1 MAEPISVDG
10 YRRPSPGVLA
20 LEAPRAI
27 GEMGIYAAS
36 ALMLRTLPR
45 GDGHPVLVLPGFT
58 ASDTS
63 TRALRRTL
71 RSWGY
76 FAHGWRLGR
85 NLGPTD
91 EVIDGLDERVES
103 LAERHQQPISLV
115 GWSLG
120 GIYAR
125 EAARQKATLV
135 RGVITLGSPFRLSE
149 SHDSNA
155 AGMYERLSALH
166 STRDEVR
173 NRLPETERT
182 PLTVPCTNI
191 FSRTDGVVDWRS
203 CLDEPGA
210 LRENIEV
217 YGSHCGLGHNP
228 MALAVIADRL
238 ALPAGQW
245 RPFGWQRLRPR
256 VRVRRPTRLAA

>member
-20 LEAPRAI
+20 LEAPRAV

-36 ALMLRTLPR
+36 ALMLRSLPR

-76 FAHGWRLGR
+76 YAHGWRLGR

-91 EVIDGLDERVES
+91 EVIDGLDERGES

-125 EAARQKATLV
+125 EAARQKADRV
-135 RGVITLGSPFRLSE
+135 RGVITLGSPFRLSV

-155 AGMYERLSALH
+155 AELYERLSVLH
-166 STRDEVR
+166 SSRADVR
-173 NRLPETERT
+173 KRVPERERPPLP
-182 PLTVPCTNI
+182 VPCTNI
-191 FSRTDGVVDWRS
+191 FTRTDGVVDWRS
-203 CLDEPGA
+203 CLDEPGD

-228 MALAVIADRL
+228 MALVVIADRL
-238 ALPAGQW
+238 ALRPGQW
-245 RPFGWQRLRPR
+245 RPFRWHRLRPR

>member
-1 MAEPISVDG
+1 MAQPTSVDG
-10 YRRPSPGVLA
+10 YRRPNPAVLA

-27 GEMGIYAAS
+27 GELGALAAS
-36 ALMLRTLPR
+36 ALVLRTLPK

-71 RSWGY
+71 RGWGY
-76 FAHGWRLGR
+76 HAPGWRLGR

-91 EVIDGLDERVES
+91 QVLDGLEERIAQ
-103 LAERHQQPISLV
+103 LAERHEQPMSII

-125 EAARQKATLV
+125 EAARQRPDLV
-135 RGVITLGSPFRLSE
+135 RGVITLGSPVRLSV

-155 AGMYERLSALH
+155 ARLYERLSARH
-166 STRDEVR
+166 SYRDDVR
-173 NRLPETERT
+173 HRIPEAERPPLP
-182 PLTVPCTNI
+182 VPCTNV

-203 CLDEPGA
+203 CLDEPGEQ
-210 LRENIEV
+210 RENIEV

-228 MALAVIADRL
+228 VVLAILADRL
-238 ALPAGQW
+238 ALRPGRW
-245 RPFGWQRLRPR
+245 KPFGWHRLRPR
-256 VRVRRPTRLAA
+256 VRVPGRAA